1 MMEHYRAK
9 TAIGLRLLGKSPKST
24 VALLLDPMLLP
35 ESSREFADF
44 HGGDIN
50 SSNKVWDEAEIILEH
65 CNDLGITAIAIGDA
79 RYPKR
84 LEELQ
89 NGHQYTLRGYCP
101 ILYCKG
107 STTGLNAHVAVAV
120 VGVRYPTKAGL
131 IMAREVGRSLAEAEV
146 TVVSGLALGCD
157 TEGHRGCLEAGGR
170 GVAVLA
176 HGLDRIYPAENIELA
191 DELMDAGG
199 CLVSEYQPGTP
210 PSRHAFAYR
219 DRIQSGLADGVLVVE
234 TPEKDGTMHTVEF
247 ARHQRRDIACV
258 VPRTKTGNPKTA
270 GNIML
275 IREGAHTLNKAEEAV
290 QFAQIA
296 GQRAQEPDV
305 QRQGQLI

>member
-1 MMEHYRAK
+1 MMEHCRAK
-9 TAIGLRLLGKSPKST
+9 AAIGLRLLGKSPKDT
-24 VALLLDPMLLP
+24 VALLLDSMLLP
-35 ESSREFADF
+35 ESGGEFADF
-44 HGGDIN
+44 HGGDID
-50 SSNKVWDEAEIILEH
+50 SSNKAWDEAEIILEH
-65 CNDLGITAIAIGDA
+65 CDDLGITAIAIGDA

-89 NGHQYTLRGYCP
+89 NGQQYTLRGYCP

-107 STTGLNAHVAVAV
+107 SVAGLNAHAAVAV
-120 VGVRYPTKAGL
+120 VGVRYPTEDGL
-131 IMAREVGRSLAEAEV
+131 KMAREVGRSLAEAGV

-157 TEGHRGCLEAGGR
+157 TEGHRGCLEASGC

-176 HGLDRIYPAENIELA
+176 HGLDRIYPEENIELA
-191 DELMDAGG
+191 DGLMDAGG

-219 DRIQSGLADGVLVVE
+219 DRIQSGLSDGVLVVE

-247 ARHQRRDIACV
+247 ARHQRRNIACV
-258 VPRTKTGNPKTA
+258 VPRTEIGNPKTA

-275 IREGAHTLNKAEEAV
+275 LKAGAHSLNKAEEAV

-296 GQRAQEPDV
+296 GQRTQEPDF